1 MKVKVRGTNI
11 EGALKILKRKM
22 KEENLLNDF
31 RSKEFY
37 EKPTAKRNRKKA
49 AATLRE
55 KRRQQPK
62 EK

>member
-37 EKPTAKRNRKKA
+37 EKPTEERNRKKA
-49 AATLRE
+49 AAKLRE
-55 KRRQQPK
+55 KRRQQ
-62 EK
+62 ENT

>member
-37 EKPTAKRNRKKA
+37 EKPTTKRGRKKA
-49 AATLRE
+49 AAKLRE
-55 KRRQQPK
+55 RRRQEPK
-62 EK
+62 VV